1 MNNLGKTL
9 SEIFSDKYIIPLYQR
24 NFAWRTDEIQQ
35 LLQDVYEAML
45 KSPSGNYYIGSLVVL
60 KRHNGDFEVIDGQ
73 QRLTVISIIAILFKT
88 LSHPV
93 LFYDSRP
100 EVQDFFEVLCNNPD
114 EITRMTSSGLYYLKE
129 ACEYIKK
136 AKVKNPR
143 DEKEIELTDAK
154 FNNISLVY
162 FFMNNIVLIRN
173 EIPEDTD
180 VAAYFEIMNNRGE
193 QLQKHEIIKARMM
206 DKIRLDGNSK
216 QYDIGKQN
224 QFAKIWN
231 ICSQMEIPLHRLFSA
246 NERRRYFGEKYDAFS
261 FASDNQNI
269 GVNLHD
275 GFSIEQILT
284 GNVHI
289 DGSKDESIEEE
300 TETEIYTYGSIIDF
314 PNFLMHMIKLYL
326 QTKKIKADIPLNEKD
341 LLSVYDDYGDDIDS
355 MEFIKQLLFCRT
367 VFDRFIVKTT
377 EDTKQEDNRKWIL
390 IQPVK
395 YQSNWQFK
403 SSFDGIQGKML
414 IKALSMLQVTF
425 RNRIYKNWLYEVLSW
440 FYSEYYENGNLSS
453 ITAEKYLNFLHG
465 YISQYYDSQNYQLA
479 KVSEEEDPTPE
490 NSFSKG
496 TGTPHFLLNLIDY
509 LYCCDNPEIYLDS
522 FDFKYWNS
530 VEHHRAQNKAED
542 GCTYIDNLGNLC
554 LVSKSS
560 NSRLSD
566 RDVKE
571 KVEVYG
577 SGNLGPN
584 RQVIY
589 KMTRD
594 AQWNW
599 KAEQVRKHYNDI
611 VDLLSKRQ
619 QLLEGILR
627 GANAETQ
634 PLTPE
639 GLMVESQSC

>member
-9 SEIFSDKYIIPLYQR
+9 SEIFCDKYIIPLYQR

-45 KSPSGNYYIGSLVVL
+45 KNTSGNYFIGSLVVL

-73 QRLTVISIIAILFKT
+73 QRLTVISIIAIIFKA

-136 AKVKNPR
+136 AKVKNPD
-143 DEKEIELTDAK
+143 DEREIKLTDAK
-154 FNNISLVY
+154 KDNVSLVD
-162 FFMNNIVLIRN
+162 FFMDNVVLIRN

-193 QLQKHEIIKARMM
+193 QLQKHEIIKAQMM
-206 DKIRLDGNSK
+206 DKIRLAGNSR

-231 ICSQMEIPLHRLFSA
+231 ICSQMEIPLHRLFTA
-246 NERRRYFGEKYDAFS
+246 KERRKYFGEKYDGFS
-261 FASDNQNI
+261 FASDSQNI
-269 GVNLHD
+269 GVDLND

-284 GNVHI
+284 GDVHI
-289 DGSKDESIEEE
+289 DGSKDENVEEE
-300 TETEIYTYGSIIDF
+300 TETEIYTYGTIIDF
-314 PNFLMHMIKLYL
+314 PNFLMHVIKLYL
-326 QTKKIKADIPLNEKD
+326 QIKDIEADVPLNEKD
-341 LLSVYDDYGDDIDS
+341 LLSVYDDYGKDIDS
-355 MEFIKQLLFCRT
+355 MEFIKLLLFCRT

-377 EDTKQEDNRKWIL
+377 EDTAQEDDRKWIL
-390 IQPVK
+390 VQPVK
-395 YQSNWQFK
+395 YTSNWQFK
-403 SSFDGIQGKML
+403 SSFEGKQGKML

-425 RNRIYKNWLYEVLSW
+425 RTRIYKNWLYEVLTW
-440 FYSEYYENGNLSS
+440 FYSECFANGDLSS
-453 ITAEKYLNFLHG
+453 VTADNYLRFLHK
-465 YISQYYDSQNYQLA
+465 YILNYYDDQGYKLC
-479 KVSEEEDPTPE
+479 KVSEDEAPTPE
-490 NSFSKG
+490 NSFSQG

-509 LYCCDNPEIYLDS
+509 LYCCDKPDTYLDS

-530 VEHHRAQNKAED
+530 VEHHLAQNKAKD

-589 KMTRD
+589 KMTKE
-594 AQWNW
+594 AHWNW
-599 KAEQVRKHYNDI
+599 DAEQIRNHYNDI
-611 VDLLSKRQ
+611 VDLLSRRQ
-619 QLLEGILR
+619 HLLEGIVGGL
-627 GANAETQ
+627 NAETQ
-634 PLTPE
+634 PT
-639 GLMVESQSC
+639 